1 MKFRL
6 KLCSPYLFCLFEYFN
21 LNSEWDVKCTN
32 SQILSF
38 VYIFFLIVKIAREKK
53 PPVSLMEHIY
63 GLTDFLDQPRKWSQ
77 EANNFDVFY
86 AQYI

>member
-21 LNSEWDVKCTN
+21 LNSEWDVKYTN

-38 VYIFFLIVKIAREKK
+38 VYMFARGKK

-63 GLTDFLDQPRKWSQ
+63 GLTDFLGS
-77 EANNFDVFY
+77 Y
-86 AQYI
+86 ALHTDPIGQR